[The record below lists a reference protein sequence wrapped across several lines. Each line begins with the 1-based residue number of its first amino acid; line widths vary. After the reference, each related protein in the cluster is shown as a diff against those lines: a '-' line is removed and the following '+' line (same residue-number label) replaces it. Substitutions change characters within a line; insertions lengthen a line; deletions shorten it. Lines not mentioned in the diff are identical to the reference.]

1 MAALGG
7 PTVGHPNPRAMAP
20 NTSRTTSAPR
30 LGRMTCSTANAAT
43 NTHSH
48 CVFTRTDVSS
58 LAITS
63 AAVTWAAMARRSAQ
77 RRAGAGEDVAQRAF
91 ADRQAKISAS
101 TRRNRSSPIAWA

>member
-1 MAALGG
+1 
-7 PTVGHPNPRAMAP
+7 MAP

-48 CVFTRTDVSS
+48 CVFLITRTDVSS

-77 RRAGAGEDVAQRAF
+77 RR
-91 ADRQAKISAS
+91 
-101 TRRNRSSPIAWA
+101 RRGRGCCTARLR